1 MQLTGWP
8 EYVSMIYLPI
18 ILVGLVGNGLS
29 LYVYTTPNM
38 RKSTVAFLLYSLSIC
53 DIFVLLFALP
63 LYSISYLPI
72 WDNVYGAWSKRRMF
86 LAFSTKFFYPLCM
99 TAKTASLYIM
109 VVITVERWIAVCR
122 PLQVHIWCTF
132 KNSVR
137 IVIAIIAFSIILN
150 LPKFFEYQIGYSDS
164 LGYWPKRGILDAEE
178 HWWYYITYFIFISVI
193 FDYLLPFV
201 IMFVANMKVINELR
215 KSRKERALLTTSLQK
230 EQNTTVMLLVVTIL
244 FGFCHFFSMA
254 LKLMESLFKDF
265 LTRHNEY
272 FEVMIEISNIL
283 IIIHIGTT
291 FFIYYFFSAR
301 FRNILSYLFQKRR
314 DLPENSLTDVNK
326 RKLLHK
332 SDSTC
337 TTFAK
342 TSPKTS
348 MA

>member
-1 MQLTGWP
+1 
-8 EYVSMIYLPI
+8 
-18 ILVGLVGNGLS
+18 
-29 LYVYTTPNM
+29 M

-63 LYSISYLPI
+63 IYSIAYLPI
-72 WDNVYGAWSKRRMF
+72 WDNVYDPWSKRRMF
-86 LAFSTKFFYPLCM
+86 IAFSTKFFYPLCM

-137 IVIAIIAFSIILN
+137 IVTAIITFSIILN
-150 LPKFFEYQIGYSDS
+150 SPKFFEYQIGYSD
-164 LGYWPKRGILDAEE
+164 LVGYWPKRGILDADE
-178 HWWYYITYFIFISVI
+178 HWWYYITYFIGISVV
-193 FDYLLPFV
+193 FDYLLPFI

-230 EQNTTVMLLVVTIL
+230 EQNTTVMLLVVTVL

-254 LKLMESLFKDF
+254 LKMFESIFKDF

-272 FEVMIEISNIL
+272 FEVMIEVSNIL

-301 FRNILSYLFQKRR
+301 FRNILLYLFKKRR
-314 DLPENSLTDVNK
+314 DLPDNSLTDLNK
-326 RKLLHK
+326 RRLLQK

-337 TTFAK
+337 TSLAK
-342 TSPKTS
+342 TSPKAS